1 MNLRAQQRG
10 FVLQTIL
17 GAIVVLIVAGTFLY
31 TRTHDHL
38 LMSNSVSLQGVA
50 STRATLGVESAIALL
65 KQSVPSGLQTLAPCH
80 ISETLAACAG
90 SARVF
95 PLIPPVDNGPADLS
109 AGGGWQF
116 QVDAYVR
123 TNDAGLQP
131 QLLLVSTGYYG
142 YNGSP
147 NQLSSVVQV
156 EMSMPTNGV
165 PGCSGYCGA
174 N

>member
-50 STRATLGVESAIALL
+50 STRATLGVESAIARL
-65 KQSVPSGLQTLAPCH
+65 KQAVPPCLLTLPPCH
-80 ISETLAACAG
+80 ISETLITCAG

-95 PLIPPVDNGPADLS
+95 HLITPLDNGTADLS
-109 AGGGWQF
+109 AGGGLQF
-116 QVDAYVR
+116 QVDGYVR

-131 QLLLVSTGYYG
+131 QLLLVSTGFYG

-147 NQLSSVVQV
+147 NLLSSVVQV
-156 EMSMPTNGV
+156 ELSLPTNGV
-165 PGCSGYCGA
+165 PGCTGYCGA